1 MTQGPFMAR
10 GVRRPFRAAVGARW
24 RYLSGASLYVRMV
37 LAVTLALCL
46 ALLIGTLNEARVAAG
61 LQQQANQA
69 ASTNAHLRQDIA
81 ATARQVSA
89 AESDATIEREAH
101 RLGYFLP
108 GEPWVVTI
116 PSTSPV
122 P

>member
-1 MTQGPFMAR
+1 MAQGPFTAR

-24 RYLSGASLYVRMV
+24 RYLSGATLYVRMV

-46 ALLIGTLNEARVAAG
+46 ALVAGALNEARVAAG
-61 LQQQANQA
+61 LQQQANQT
-69 ASTNAHLRQDIA
+69 ASANVRLRQDIA
-81 ATARQVSA
+81 TTARQVAA

-116 PSTSPV
+116 PPTSPL